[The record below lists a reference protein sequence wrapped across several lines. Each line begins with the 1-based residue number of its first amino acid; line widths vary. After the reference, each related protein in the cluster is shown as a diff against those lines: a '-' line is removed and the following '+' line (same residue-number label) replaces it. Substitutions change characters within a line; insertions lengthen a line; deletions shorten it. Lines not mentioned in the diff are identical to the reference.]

1 MFTPSWLIA
10 LTTTATLG
18 IASLVAVP
26 STAQATAWAPT
37 ATKALPLAGAT
48 PLGAAPASSPLRLT
62 IGLAPRNASGLTAL
76 IAHQANP
83 ASAQYEQFLSPAQ
96 FTAEF
101 APTAAT
107 ASAAAHYLTSHG
119 MSNVQTAG
127 NRLQI
132 TADATVAQAETAFNT
147 AIGKFSQ
154 DGATMLANT
163 VAASVPSS
171 LSGLVSG
178 VLGLST
184 LGAKPTPTVAAP
196 KLTGYYPHEF
206 VKVYDGAKTGS
217 GAGTSL
223 AVIAEGNLTQTV
235 ADLHRAEKAQ
245 ALPQVP
251 LSIVPTGIASSDT
264 SGVDEWDLDT
274 QTSTGVA
281 PNAKHLYLYDA
292 SSLTD
297 SDLSR
302 AINTFAAQDVAQ
314 AGSASL
320 GECDLLAFLDGSM
333 AMDDVALAQAGAQ
346 GQTFFASTGDTGSS
360 CAVAATNGV
369 PGSGP
374 ADTEYPASS
383 PYTIGVGGTTLL
395 TDSSDNYQN
404 EIAWNAGGGGVS
416 PVENSGYWQN
426 GVVPSS
432 TAGARGLPDIAFD
445 ADPNTGALIYVNG
458 TPTQIGGTS
467 LSSPLALGSWTRLQS
482 DHHNRLGFA
491 APKLYGIYSAA
502 QTTASLPPTTVPS
515 SFHDILAGINGLY
528 SATPGWDY
536 ATGLGSWDLNN
547 LDQAIK

>member
-10 LTTTATLG
+10 LTTTTTLG
-18 IASLVAVP
+18 IASLVAIP
-26 STAQATAWAPT
+26 GAGQATAWAPT

-48 PLGAAPASSPLRLT
+48 PLGAAPASTPLRLT
-62 IGLAPRNASGLTAL
+62 IGLSPRNALGLRGL
-76 IAHQANP
+76 IARQANP
-83 ASAQYEQFLSPAQ
+83 SSAQYEQFLSPAQ

-101 APTAAT
+101 APTLAT
-107 ASAAAHYLTSHG
+107 ASAAARYLTSQG

-147 AIGKFSQ
+147 RIGKFSQ
-154 DGATMLANT
+154 GGATVLANT

-171 LSGLVSG
+171 LSTTVSG

-184 LGAKPTPTVAAP
+184 LGAKPVSTVTAP

-206 VKVYDGAKTGS
+206 VKAYDGAKTGS

-223 AVIAEGNLTQTV
+223 AVIAEGKLTQTV
-235 ADLHRAEKAQ
+235 TDLRTAEKAQ
-245 ALPQVP
+245 ELPQVP
-251 LSIVPTGIASSDT
+251 LSIMPTGISSPDT

-274 QTSTGVA
+274 QTSTGMA

-292 SSLTD
+292 TSLTD

-333 AMDDVALAQAGAQ
+333 VMDDVALAQAAAQ

-383 PYTIGVGGTTLL
+383 TYAIGVGGTTLV
-395 TDSSDNYQN
+395 TDASDTYQN
-404 EIAWNAGGGGVS
+404 EIAWNAGGGGIS
-416 PVENSGYWQN
+416 PVENSGSWQN
-426 GVVPSS
+426 GVVPSA

-458 TPTQIGGTS
+458 APTQIGGTS

-482 DHHNRLGFA
+482 GHHNSLGFA
-491 APKLYGIYSAA
+491 APKLYGIYSSA
-502 QTTASLPPTTVPS
+502 QTTPPLPPTTMPPS
-515 SFHDILAGINGLY
+515 YHDILAGINGLY

-536 ATGLGSWDLNN
+536 TTGLGSWDLNN
-547 LDQAIK
+547 LDRVIK